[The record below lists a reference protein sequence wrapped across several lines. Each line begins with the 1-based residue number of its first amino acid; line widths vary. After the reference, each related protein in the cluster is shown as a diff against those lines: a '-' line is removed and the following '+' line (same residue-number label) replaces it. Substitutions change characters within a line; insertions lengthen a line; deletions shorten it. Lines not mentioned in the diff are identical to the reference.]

1 MPIDLLVYGLGSLSF
16 AMIIAVGEVASIAG
30 DIEDWAKLGA
40 LSVVVGVLVWLVR
53 YFMAR
58 DREHFAQTFQL
69 QKDTL
74 DKLAEEYQHLL
85 ASLEADRDYHYKLR
99 EQVLAHLREQT
110 NALEKLTDR
119 VRSLEEAIR

>member
-1 MPIDLLVYGLGSLSF
+1 MSIDLLVYGLGSLSF

-40 LSVVVGVLVWLVR
+40 LAVVVGVLVWLVR

-85 ASLEADRDYHYKLR
+85 ASLEADRDYRYELR
-99 EQVLAHLREQT
+99 EQVLDHLREQT

>member
-40 LSVVVGVLVWLVR
+40 LAVVVGVLVWLVR

-74 DKLAEEYQHLL
+74 DKLAEEYRQGFT
-85 ASLEADRDYHYKLR
+85 SLEADRDYRYKLS
-99 EQVLAHLREQT
+99 EQVLVHLREQT